1 MNQREEW
8 NRQVVEEFRGN
19 GGVVGG
25 DFAGVPLLLLH
36 HVGARSGTARVS
48 PVAYRSDGERWV
60 IFASNGGRPTHP
72 GWFHNLEAH
81 PAATIEV
88 GTDTVAVVA
97 RVAAGDEHD
106 RLWSLQKKEVAGF
119 ADYETNA
126 QGRTIPVVVLE
137 PVG

>member
-1 MNQREEW
+1 VNQREEW

-25 DFAGVPLLLLH
+25 DFTGVPLLLLH
-36 HVGARSGTARVS
+36 HVGARSGTDRVS
-48 PVAYRSDGERWV
+48 PVAYRADGDRWV

-72 GWFHNLEAH
+72 GWFHNLAAH

-88 GTDTVAVVA
+88 GTDTVDVVA
-97 RVAAGDEHD
+97 RVAAGEEHD
-106 RLWSLQKKEVAGF
+106 RLWSLQRQEVAGF